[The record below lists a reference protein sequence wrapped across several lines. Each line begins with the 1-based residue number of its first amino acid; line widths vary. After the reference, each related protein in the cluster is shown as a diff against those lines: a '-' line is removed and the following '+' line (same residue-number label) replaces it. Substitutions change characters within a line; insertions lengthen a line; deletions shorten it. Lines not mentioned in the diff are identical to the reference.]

1 MRLLIAL
8 ALLLAGLAPSHATIS
23 FSCEGD
29 DASATFQIDGAY
41 GTSIGSS
48 LANFGGELTIKHA
61 NAPKDLGKL
70 KFTRKNVVQ
79 QWFVGR
85 DIRWLLRFEKQKPY
99 RDVVL
104 IIDTRRNEDED
115 SSYEGT
121 YTLSIE
127 MPPVKPATETQRIEA
142 TGKATCGAG

>member
-1 MRLLIAL
+1 MRAAVVIAL
-8 ALLLAGLAPSHATIS
+8 FLASLSQAHATIA

-29 DASATFQIDGAY
+29 DASAEFQINGAY

-48 LANFGGELTIKHA
+48 LANFGGAITIKHA
-61 NAPKDLGKL
+61 GVPKDVSKL
-70 KFTRKNVVQ
+70 KFTQKNVVQ

-85 DIRWLLRFEKQKPY
+85 DMRWLLRFEKQKPY

-104 IIDTRRNEDED
+104 IIETRRGEDED
-115 SSYEGT
+115 ASYEGT

-127 MPPVKPATETQRIEA
+127 MPPVKPATDTQRIEVS
-142 TGKATCGAG
+142 GKATCGAG